1 MKNENYI
8 GNSVQILFL
17 IWFFNF
23 TPLFSALILL
33 VVQQEGHP
41 ASKSWVLACWWPF
54 DENLVWLQ
62 VWSNFFLHM
71 VDLIGHG

>member
-23 TPLFSALILL
+23 TPLFSAT
-33 VVQQEGHP
+33 GR
-41 ASKSWVLACWWPF
+41 ASSL
-54 DENLVWLQ
+54 
-62 VWSNFFLHM
+62 
-71 VDLIGHG
+71 